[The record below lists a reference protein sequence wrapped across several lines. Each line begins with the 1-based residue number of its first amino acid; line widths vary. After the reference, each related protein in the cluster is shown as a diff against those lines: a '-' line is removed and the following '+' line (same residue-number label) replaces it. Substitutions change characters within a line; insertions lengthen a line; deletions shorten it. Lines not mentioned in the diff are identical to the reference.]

1 MEDVVKLIVENG
13 VSVAVII
20 YFMYRDNKFMT
31 QLNNTLTTL
40 VQTVDTVKELIK
52 GNESRNG

>member
-52 GNESRNG
+52 EKD